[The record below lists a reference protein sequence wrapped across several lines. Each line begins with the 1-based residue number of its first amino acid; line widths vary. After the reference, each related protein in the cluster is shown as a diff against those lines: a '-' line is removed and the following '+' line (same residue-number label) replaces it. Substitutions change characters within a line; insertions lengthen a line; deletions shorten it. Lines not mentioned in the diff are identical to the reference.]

1 MRWRIARLR
10 QRLRGLARNSASSE
24 RGDGLPTEPTYGLG
38 TLTGMAVSVKR
49 VMVGFA
55 ITCTALL
62 ASCASDNSTPDAG
75 TGATDQV
82 VECPAADPQDL
93 AVGIT
98 QERADLLLGFSESDA
113 ARCAAELGWAFRV
126 GVRDG
131 ESFAL
136 TMDYS
141 MQRVTVEVKDD
152 RVTAI
157 TVG

>member
-1 MRWRIARLR
+1 MTTPL
-10 QRLRGLARNSASSE
+10 LTPVPGP
-24 RGDGLPTEPTYGLG
+24 PTKWWP
-38 TLTGMAVSVKR
+38 A
-49 VMVGFA
+49 
-55 ITCTALL
+55 
-62 ASCASDNSTPDAG
+62 
-75 TGATDQV
+75 
-82 VECPAADPQDL
+82 PAADPQDL

-152 RVTAI
+152 WVTAI